1 MCECVREMAWN
12 IDRRAHAH
20 RLVDKPA
27 SSCLG
32 QGPGGACSGLRMIRR
47 NSSRASAV
55 LGFWWPSI
63 CTLWAFCD
71 LFGGSPKNP
80 LGAARHKLRA
90 ISSVHF
96 LPGWSPPVCARLE
109 GATGG
114 AARGADVSAAAAGLR
129 WTGATRHTLPL
140 CCVHCAQRAAGMLRA
155 AGASGACGVGREG
168 RRPLPELD
176 KAQSATSLLV
186 PAVRDLG
193 IVT

>member
-55 LGFWWPSI
+55 LGFCGLSI
-63 CTLWAFCD
+63 WTLLAFCD
-71 LFGGSPKNP
+71 LFGGSPKDP
-80 LGAARHKLRA
+80 LGAARHKLRG

-96 LPGWSPPVCARLE
+96 LPGWSPPVCALLE
-109 GATGG
+109 GAAGG
-114 AARGADVSAAAAGLR
+114 AAGGADVS
-129 WTGATRHTLPL
+129 
-140 CCVHCAQRAAGMLRA
+140 CCCSSPGFGGPAPPGTPCHCAACTVPNELLACCALQELL
-155 AGASGACGVGREG
+155 GAWGVGRER
-168 RRPLPELD
+168 RRPCPNLTGHNVFALD
-176 KAQSATSLLV
+176 
-186 PAVRDLG
+186 
-193 IVT
+193 